1 MRKLKCT
8 LLGIFAAALCSAS
21 ATEEVWHLLIEPS
34 FMHYEAAWPISNAKT
49 TVLVPARLVDGEI
62 RPLLRSEVLELNVNQ
77 KKILASAPAA
87 ASAVLATLKPRY
99 VRDSNK
105 VIQYAVVES
114 DSPLTASSVLAAE
127 FAGLFA
133 KTLGPELIVAI
144 PNRFRIFIFPKATF
158 ASLNISDLIFSEY
171 HATAWPV
178 TREVFELR
186 KGKLIAI
193 GLSR

>member
-1 MRKLKCT
+1 
-8 LLGIFAAALCSAS
+8 
-21 ATEEVWHLLIEPS
+21 
-34 FMHYEAAWPISNAKT
+34 MHYEAAWPISNAKT